1 VNDGYRVPVHHRE
14 SVTLWVV
21 LYMILIVIA
30 HLRTSFTDA
39 RDLISTLFIIE
50 EYVSMLRGQGKSEPL
65 EILDSWRG
73 RKCLVFEVSSVRLIS
88 GTMQCLREISKA

>member
-1 VNDGYRVPVHHRE
+1 
-14 SVTLWVV
+14 
-21 LYMILIVIA
+21 
-30 HLRTSFTDA
+30 
-39 RDLISTLFIIE
+39 
-50 EYVSMLRGQGKSEPL
+50 MLRGQGKSEPL